1 MNNRK
6 KKIAIMSQ
14 DYLMPRIFII
24 IIYDDNDDVSVNKGL
39 FVR

>member
-1 MNNRK
+1 MNDRK

-24 IIYDDNDDVSVNKGL
+24 IYDDNDDVSVNKGL